1 MDGGRKAQAGAK
13 GRQEEVKALEMEE
26 EAEEMGG
33 KCQMGSTG
41 WEVRELKGFAD
52 STSTDLPSLDF
63 GQPLLLQ
70 DRLLA
75 GVRVFDEILR
85 N

>member
-1 MDGGRKAQAGAK
+1 MGEGRRRLGQRGDK
-13 GRQEEVKALEMEE
+13 RDVKALEMEE

-52 STSTDLPSLDF
+52 STSTDLHSLDF